1 MAEVPLCPGDW
12 WKSSAATRSSPNP
25 AQAEQD
31 LRVVEPW
38 TTLMVA
44 SSPDASAALA
54 SASAALLS
62 GSGGLAVRRHGYAI
76 KLSRSDTLKS
86 DLTYKDTY
94 TGI

>member
-1 MAEVPLCPGDW
+1 M
-12 WKSSAATRSSPNP
+12 
-25 AQAEQD
+25 
-31 LRVVEPW
+31 RVVEPW

-62 GSGGLAVRRHGYAI
+62 GSGGLAVRRHEYAI

-86 DLTYKDTY
+86 DLTYRDTY